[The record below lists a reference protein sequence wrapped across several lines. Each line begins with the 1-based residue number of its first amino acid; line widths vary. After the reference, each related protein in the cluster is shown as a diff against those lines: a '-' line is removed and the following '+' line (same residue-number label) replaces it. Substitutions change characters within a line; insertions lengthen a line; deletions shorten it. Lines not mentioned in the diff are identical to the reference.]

1 MSDKKK
7 LFTTLV
13 QRAAATDARLT
24 MRRLRDEG
32 VEKGHHPID
41 VEIWRHA
48 ADYLTRV
55 IDGKHYGNHEE
66 FAALDELAQSHV
78 ARAVDSAIRA
88 AIELMAPHPVL
99 SERRDRGLVRI
110 AE

>member
-1 MSDKKK
+1 MSDKT

-13 QRAAATDARLT
+13 QRAAATDARIT

-41 VEIWRHA
+41 VQIWRYA

-55 IDGKHYGNHEE
+55 IDGKHYGNLEE
-66 FAALDELAQSHV
+66 FTSLDELAQSHV
-78 ARAVDSAIRA
+78 VRAVDEALRVA
-88 AIELMAPHPVL
+88 AELMAPHPVL
-99 SERRDRGLVRI
+99 SQRRESDA